1 MRAMAQHKQP
11 EPTPE
16 QLQAAV
22 RRLARR
28 GRFSTLEEALADPI
42 WRNVVRGM
50 AGAMA
55 ARQMRAEQAA
65 QAQRDNPP
73 PRLPPVVTPPR
84 PSARPVAAHHP
95 QRQLFDPRRAA
106 ANDLEDD
113 DDE

>member
-1 MRAMAQHKQP
+1 MPSMAHHKQP

-16 QLQAAV
+16 QLEAAV

-50 AGAMA
+50 AGAIA
-55 ARQMRAEQAA
+55 ERAQRAEQAA
-65 QAQRDNPP
+65 KARGDNPP
-73 PRLPPVVTPPR
+73 QRPPPLMPPLPRSAKPLPASP
-84 PSARPVAAHHP
+84 P

-106 ANDLEDD
+106 ANDLDD
-113 DDE
+113 DDDD